1 MTEEDLVSSSHRYTH
16 LVQADIKN
24 FYPSIYT
31 HSIAWAIHGK
41 RHIRKGNNRHD
52 YTLLGNR
59 LDRLFQ
65 YSNDQRTNGIPI
77 GPVVSDIVAE
87 IVAAAVDRA
96 LTKSV
101 VSIGLNCEMTRF
113 KDDYRILVRGESAG
127 ESVIKLLQAALK
139 GFDLELSEQKTS
151 IHELPD
157 GLFRPWVSLY
167 HAAYPRRRQTLSW
180 KEFRELY
187 LTVLRIDELHPGTG
201 VIDRFLADIVSAGI
215 SVLPAPDGPLYTRR
229 AAERTK
235 LLSSHIRPAPE
246 AVTSARADVRPTG
259 APAFRAFLRH
269 RSTRV
274 PFLRQAGF
282 VALSP
287 RVSLPAPVAP
297 RSSAASRR
305 TAAGSDALPPA
316 GASSTAHA
324 SPAAPR
330 SSPAA
335 AGDS

>member
-1 MTEEDLVSSSHRYTH
+1 MLDLPLPGHGPASSGGLMTNSRPTGRHGRRGSASLSSS
-16 LVQADIKN
+16 
-24 FYPSIYT
+24 
-31 HSIAWAIHGK
+31 
-41 RHIRKGNNRHD
+41 
-52 YTLLGNR
+52 
-59 LDRLFQ
+59 FQ
-65 YSNDQRTNGIPI
+65 P
-77 GPVVSDIVAE
+77 
-87 IVAAAVDRA
+87 
-96 LTKSV
+96 
-101 VSIGLNCEMTRF
+101 
-113 KDDYRILVRGESAG
+113 
-127 ESVIKLLQAALK
+127 
-139 GFDLELSEQKTS
+139 
-151 IHELPD
+151 
-157 GLFRPWVSLY
+157 
-167 HAAYPRRRQTLSW
+167 
-180 KEFRELY
+180 
-187 LTVLRIDELHPGTG
+187 
-201 VIDRFLADIVSAGI
+201 GI

-305 TAAGSDALPPA
+305 KAAGSDALPPA

>member
-1 MTEEDLVSSSHRYTH
+1 MCTGAFDAPAAGSVGGRLPPDCSRTGPCSGPRTASRCGR
-16 LVQADIKN
+16 
-24 FYPSIYT
+24 P
-31 HSIAWAIHGK
+31 
-41 RHIRKGNNRHD
+41 RGNPAGA
-52 YTLLGNR
+52 LQGL
-59 LDRLFQ
+59 
-65 YSNDQRTNGIPI
+65 TNGQ
-77 GPVVSDIVAE
+77 S
-87 IVAAAVDRA
+87 
-96 LTKSV
+96 
-101 VSIGLNCEMTRF
+101 
-113 KDDYRILVRGESAG
+113 
-127 ESVIKLLQAALK
+127 
-139 GFDLELSEQKTS
+139 
-151 IHELPD
+151 
-157 GLFRPWVSLY
+157 
-167 HAAYPRRRQTLSW
+167 
-180 KEFRELY
+180 
-187 LTVLRIDELHPGTG
+187 
-201 VIDRFLADIVSAGI
+201 GI

>member
-1 MTEEDLVSSSHRYTH
+1 MTRGRQPIRTRR
-16 LVQADIKN
+16 ADARTIGADGSRRSC
-24 FYPSIYT
+24 P
-31 HSIAWAIHGK
+31 
-41 RHIRKGNNRHD
+41 
-52 YTLLGNR
+52 
-59 LDRLFQ
+59 DR
-65 YSNDQRTNGIPI
+65 SDCSMRD
-77 GPVVSDIVAE
+77 GPVDGLEAE
-87 IVAAAVDRA
+87 LPTD
-96 LTKSV
+96 SP
-101 VSIGLNCEMTRF
+101 
-113 KDDYRILVRGESAG
+113 
-127 ESVIKLLQAALK
+127 LQAPARRTLPRCPREVWS
-139 GFDLELSEQKTS
+139 GCSKTGIS
-151 IHELPD
+151 VLPAPD
-157 GLFRPWVSLY
+157 GPLY
-167 HAAYPRRRQTLSW
+167 
-180 KEFRELY
+180 
-187 LTVLRIDELHPGTG
+187 
-201 VIDRFLADIVSAGI
+201 I

>member
-1 MTEEDLVSSSHRYTH
+1 MNDGGYSRLFVRDRNGDSALETPALPEGVYTLDCQGMPARLAITVDGWKTPGSVFVWSLSDGEVYEAFKANLGGLDQDRLIRPESVTLSARDGVELQGLLYLPDENSRVGDGPPPVVFIVHGGPTGQARPRFRAEVQYHVDRGMSVFEPNVRGSTGFGHAYVTLDDREKRLNSIRDLVDM
-16 LVQADIKN
+16 L
-24 FYPSIYT
+24 
-31 HSIAWAIHGK
+31 
-41 RHIRKGNNRHD
+41 
-52 YTLLGNR
+52 
-59 LDRLFQ
+59 
-65 YSNDQRTNGIPI
+65 
-77 GPVVSDIVAE
+77 
-87 IVAAAVDRA
+87 
-96 LTKSV
+96 
-101 VSIGLNCEMTRF
+101 
-113 KDDYRILVRGESAG
+113 
-127 ESVIKLLQAALK
+127 
-139 GFDLELSEQKTS
+139 
-151 IHELPD
+151 
-157 GLFRPWVSLY
+157 
-167 HAAYPRRRQTLSW
+167 AYL
-180 KEFRELY
+180 
-187 LTVLRIDELHPGTG
+187 
-201 VIDRFLADIVSAGI
+201 AGI

-305 TAAGSDALPPA
+305 KAAGSDALPPA

>member
-1 MTEEDLVSSSHRYTH
+1 MPFPPDVL
-16 LVQADIKN
+16 
-24 FYPSIYT
+24 
-31 HSIAWAIHGK
+31 
-41 RHIRKGNNRHD
+41 
-52 YTLLGNR
+52 
-59 LDRLFQ
+59 
-65 YSNDQRTNGIPI
+65 
-77 GPVVSDIVAE
+77 
-87 IVAAAVDRA
+87 AAASDPMGGKWVLVIGAGCSVEPPTSLQTAAVCAREAHRRLRSDG
-96 LTKSV
+96 LLSQDCDNPDDLSV
-101 VSIGLNCEMTRF
+101 VADAVFAETGGQQELVAKLPLARF
-113 KDDYRILVRGESAG
+113 RSASPNQG
-127 ESVIKLLQAALK
+127 HYFAAAL
-139 GFDLELSEQKTS
+139 
-151 IHELPD
+151 
-157 GLFRPWVSLY
+157 
-167 HAAYPRRRQTLSW
+167 
-180 KEFRELY
+180 
-187 LTVLRIDELHPGTG
+187 LT
-201 VIDRFLADIVSAGI
+201 GI

>member
-1 MTEEDLVSSSHRYTH
+1 MTQHLADELVS
-16 LVQADIKN
+16 
-24 FYPSIYT
+24 
-31 HSIAWAIHGK
+31 
-41 RHIRKGNNRHD
+41 
-52 YTLLGNR
+52 
-59 LDRLFQ
+59 
-65 YSNDQRTNGIPI
+65 
-77 GPVVSDIVAE
+77 VVDE
-87 IVAAAVDRA
+87 AAVRLRSINEADA
-96 LTKSV
+96 ATKSRPDIW
-101 VSIGLNCEMTRF
+101 SIKEIIGHLIDSAANNHQRF
-113 KDDYRILVRGESAG
+113 VRAQQ
-127 ESVIKLLQAALK
+127 VALFEFP
-139 GFDLELSEQKTS
+139 GYEQDS
-151 IHELPD
+151 
-157 GLFRPWVSLY
+157 WVSVQDY
-167 HAAYPRRRQTLSW
+167 QP
-180 KEFRELY
+180 
-187 LTVLRIDELHPGTG
+187 
-201 VIDRFLADIVSAGI
+201 GI

-305 TAAGSDALPPA
+305 KAAGSDALPPA

>member
-1 MTEEDLVSSSHRYTH
+1 MLAVGPGHPLDGDPTARAIDAPHRVEEEDAQAPQRDELEAAQRQPVVHRAR
-16 LVQADIKN
+16 LAAARA
-24 FYPSIYT
+24 PRP
-31 HSIAWAIHGK
+31 IAAM
-41 RHIRKGNNRHD
+41 RRD
-52 YTLLGNR
+52 
-59 LDRLFQ
+59 LDRQREARDLFLKLHCAI
-65 YSNDQRTNGIPI
+65 DKAPMLLKPI
-77 GPVVSDIVAE
+77 
-87 IVAAAVDRA
+87 
-96 LTKSV
+96 
-101 VSIGLNCEMTRF
+101 
-113 KDDYRILVRGESAG
+113 
-127 ESVIKLLQAALK
+127 Q
-139 GFDLELSEQKTS
+139 
-151 IHELPD
+151 
-157 GLFRPWVSLY
+157 
-167 HAAYPRRRQTLSW
+167 
-180 KEFRELY
+180 
-187 LTVLRIDELHPGTG
+187 
-201 VIDRFLADIVSAGI
+201 AGI

-305 TAAGSDALPPA
+305 KAAGSDALPPA

-335 AGDS
+335 AETRERPALDPRRQDQSAPEVAQVVGQDAQLQAHLVRRNRWHDNRVQ